1 MRFLRL
7 FSISLATIY
16 AFTSIAYTAGSPSS
30 SRIAAI
36 VNDDIITISDVDAR
50 LNLFILT
57 SGIKDT
63 GDKAKLRH
71 LVLQNLIFERIQ
83 NQAAESKGIK
93 ISDKA
98 VDEALEKVAQSNNA
112 TVEQMKKYFESQG
125 ISLAAFRDM
134 LRTQLAWVDYVRA
147 QHGHSTQIS
156 EAEIETA
163 LTEIKSHAGQ
173 SQFSYIEVF
182 LPVDSPQREASV
194 RQDVDKIAQQLRT
207 GANAEMVAQ
216 QFSQSSSAKDG
227 GKVTLIS
234 ESSLDQSLATALKKA
249 TTDSIV
255 GPVRIPGGFVVVKL
269 LQHRFSGKEDPKETE
284 VKFIQV
290 GFAVNDQISEEQ
302 SVQLKSYIEE
312 LQKIRGETA
321 FKKRAEEMGVK
332 VTSTTNKIGQ
342 LPADFAAVVQKTA
355 PGQCLPPVRTE
366 EGVLLMMPCS
376 FKKTEFK
383 MPTRDEIM
391 QMLLEK
397 KIGKEAQR
405 DRMRLYA
412 AAFIV
417 IKDKDA
423 QPSSA
428 ASPKTNKKT
437 PTETVT

>member
-1 MRFLRL
+1 MRLLRL
-7 FSISLATIY
+7 FSISLVAVCAFASIVY
-16 AFTSIAYTAGSPSS
+16 AAGPQSS

-36 VNDDIITISDVDAR
+36 VNDDIITLSDVDAR

-57 SGIKDT
+57 SGIKNT

-93 ISDKA
+93 VSDKS
-98 VDEALEKVAQSNNA
+98 VDEAVEKVAQSNNA
-112 TVEQMKKYFESQG
+112 TPEQMKKYFAGQG
-125 ISLAAFRDM
+125 IPLTAFRDM
-134 LRTQLAWVDYVRA
+134 LKTQLAWIEYVRT
-147 QHGHSTQIS
+147 QHGHSTQVS
-156 EAEIETA
+156 EAEIEAA
-163 LTEIKSHAGQ
+163 LAEIRGHAGQ

-182 LPVDSPQREASV
+182 LPVDSPQREGSV
-194 RQDVDKIAQQLRT
+194 RQDIDKIAHQLRA

-234 ESSLDQSLATALKKA
+234 ESSLDSALAAALKKA

-255 GPVRIPGGFVVVKL
+255 GPVRIPGGFIVVKL
-269 LQHRFSGKEDPKETE
+269 LQHNFSGKEDPKETE
-284 VKFIQV
+284 VKFIQI
-290 GFAVNDQISEEQ
+290 GFAVNDQMSEEQ
-302 SVQLKSYIEE
+302 AAQLKSYIDE
-312 LQKIRGETA
+312 LQKIRGEAA

-342 LPADFAAVVQKTA
+342 LPADFASIVQKTT

-366 EGVLLMMPCS
+366 EGILLMMPCS
-376 FKKTEFK
+376 FKKAEFK

-397 KIGKEAQR
+397 KISKEAQR

-417 IKDKDA
+417 IKDKEA